1 MPRLFTLEKR
11 CFTERTIKHTD
22 VRILVL
28 HNRYQFRGGEDL
40 VFELEQELLRSYG
53 NEVDTLLFNN
63 DEIRSVFSKFRT
75 GISLLHNSK
84 SRRIIREKIFEF
96 HPDIIH
102 IHNLFPVASP
112 SILFEAKRLG
122 VPVVMTLHNYRL
134 ICPSATL
141 LYDGK
146 IYERSVHR
154 IFPIHAIRKK
164 LYRNSYV
171 ETAGVVWMTGI
182 HKLLNTWN
190 SKIATFIAL
199 TEFARQRFIHSS
211 LKPPPE
217 NIVVKPNFTWDPG
230 MGSTP
235 RSDFFMYAGRLTP
248 DKGLKLILKCVAELP
263 DIRFRVV
270 GDGPLRKEVEEYA
283 EKYSNIQ
290 YDGFRD
296 RNEVFELLRQ
306 SRALLMPS
314 LSFEGFP
321 MTILEAF
328 ATGTPVISSAL
339 GSMSEIVQDGHN
351 GLLFKAGDLPEFMAR
366 IRLISQ
372 DNALAGRVSANA
384 RKSYETLYS
393 PEVNYES
400 LIRIYREAIEKTG
413 KVKLT
418 DPT

>member
-1 MPRLFTLEKR
+1 
-11 CFTERTIKHTD
+11 
-22 VRILVL
+22 
-28 HNRYQFRGGEDL
+28 

-53 NEVDTLLFNN
+53 NEVDALLFNN

-84 SRRIIREKIFEF
+84 SRRIIRDKILEF
-96 HPDIIH
+96 RPDVIH

-141 LYDGK
+141 LHDGV

-154 IFPIHAIRKK
+154 IFPIDAIRKK

-190 SKIATFIAL
+190 SKVATFIAL

-211 LKPPPE
+211 LKPRPE

-230 MGSTP
+230 MGSSP
-235 RSDFFMYAGRLTP
+235 RDDFFLYAGRLTP
-248 DKGLKLILKCVAELP
+248 DKGLQLILQCAANLP
-263 DIRFRVV
+263 EIHFRIV
-270 GDGPLRKEVEEYA
+270 GDGPMRQEVEDYA
-283 EKYSNIQ
+283 SRYENIQ

-296 RNEVFELLRQ
+296 RNYVFDMLRQ
-306 SRALLMPS
+306 SRALLVPS

-321 MTILEAF
+321 MTILEAL
-328 ATGTPVISSAL
+328 ATGTPVITSAL
-339 GSMSEIVQDGHN
+339 GSMSEIVRN
-351 GLLFKAGDLPEFMAR
+351 GQNGFLFKAGELSGLMSVIGQVAGDDALVGR
-366 IRLISQ
+366 I
-372 DNALAGRVSANA
+372 SANA

-393 PEVNYES
+393 PEVNYEI
-400 LIRIYREAIEKTG
+400 LMRIYQEAIEKSG
-413 KVKLT
+413 SRKAFLSA
-418 DPT
+418 